1 MVTVWESVCRTSVTV
16 VKAYRNFV
24 EQMPDHDD
32 LLQSVCWT
40 VTGRGRLRYFA
51 LCSCVYK
58 YHILAAPSPHVW
70 FPGYM
75 WWWLHC
81 KHYSHMHMPLLQV
94 AHLITCHSNGVEY
107 TLTWKKLERT
117 ISFGK
122 QPFLCLHLASQH
134 IHTTIY

>member
-16 VKAYRNFV
+16 VKAYRNFA

-58 YHILAAPSPHVW
+58 YHILVAPPPVYG
-70 FPGYM
+70 FLDTCGGGYIVNTTAICICHCYK
-75 WWWLHC
+75 LHT
-81 KHYSHMHMPLLQV
+81 S
-94 AHLITCHSNGVEY
+94 
-107 TLTWKKLERT
+107 
-117 ISFGK
+117 
-122 QPFLCLHLASQH
+122 
-134 IHTTIY
+134 